1 MAMDEQLLDR
11 LRIRELLESYC
22 DAVNQRDGRAW
33 GRTWASEAVWQLPH
47 LDIDDIRGRDAIVA
61 AWEEAMKLFP
71 FVNMMAQPGPI
82 EFNGDRATMR
92 SYTIEVAVTQDGKEI
107 RPCGE
112 YDDECVKENGEWVFS
127 RRTFRVL
134 HGE

>member
-11 LRIRELLESYC
+11 LRIRELLENYC
-22 DAVNQRDGRAW
+22 DAVNQRDGDAW
-33 GRTWASEAVWQLPH
+33 GRTWATEAVWELPH
-47 LDIDDIRGRDAIVA
+47 LDIDIRGREAIVA
-61 AWEEAMKLFP
+61 AWEDAMKLFP

-92 SYTIEVAVTQDGKEI
+92 SYTMEVAVTQEGKEI

-112 YDDECVKENGEWVFS
+112 YDDECMKEDGRWVFS